1 VLFET
6 LIAQALAGT
15 PTVAAS
21 IDRPI
26 THGICPADTKLVEGV
41 HYEYVQRICT
51 SWRVGHCYSFLPG
64 LLAVEPLAT
73 PVRVC
78 MDENEW
84 PNREG
89 EKPRV
94 MIRFVEAE
102 QACNRIGKRLC
113 SEFEWE
119 LACEGPDTQPWPYGN
134 AFDKDACNSSK
145 DFMPYS
151 EEKLN
156 AEEKRVRELETFR
169 LYQGEPSG
177 SRPRCKS
184 EYGVKDL
191 VGNVEEWVTT
201 SRSAWRYKSSL
212 KGGYW
217 AKPWAHCRGTNDS
230 HGPQFRYYE
239 TGFRCCSDP
248 VAEQTESTTAS
259 EMTPVP

>member
-1 VLFET
+1 MLFET
-6 LIAQALAGT
+6 LIAQALAAP

-21 IDRPI
+21 IDHPSVQA
-26 THGICPADTKLVEGV
+26 ICPAGTQLVEGV

-51 SWRVGHCYSFLPG
+51 SWRVGHCYSFLPD

-78 MDENEW
+78 MDEHEW

-89 EKPRV
+89 KKPAV

-102 QACNRIGKRLC
+102 QACARIGKRLC
-113 SEFEWE
+113 TEFEWE
-119 LACEGPDTQPWPYGN
+119 LACEGPDTQPWPYGH
-134 AFDKDACNSSK
+134 AYDQDACNSAK
-145 DFMPYS
+145 EFKPYS
-151 EEKLN
+151 EAKLN
-156 AEEKRVRELETFR
+156 AEERRIREVETYR

-191 VGNVEEWVTT
+191 VGNVEEWVMT
-201 SRSAWRYKSSL
+201 SRRAWRYRSSL

-217 AKPWAHCRGTNDS
+217 AKPWAQCRGTNDS
-230 HGPQFRYYE
+230 HGPNFRYYE
-239 TGFRCCSDP
+239 TGFRCCVDP
-248 VAEQTESTTAS
+248 SENVTAP
-259 EMTPVP
+259 EMTPAP

>member
-1 VLFET
+1 MLFET
-6 LIAQALAGT
+6 LIAQALAAT
-15 PTVAAS
+15 PAVAAS
-21 IDRPI
+21 IERP
-26 THGICPADTKLVEGV
+26 TPQTTCPSGTRLVEGV
-41 HYEYVQRICT
+41 HYEYVQRLCT
-51 SWRVGHCYSFLPG
+51 SWRIGHCYSFLPG
-64 LLAVEPLAT
+64 LLAVEPMAT

-78 MDENEW
+78 MDEHEW

-102 QACNRIGKRLC
+102 QSCARIGKRLC
-113 SEFEWE
+113 TEFEWE
-119 LACEGPDTQPWPYGN
+119 LACEGPNTQPWPYGH
-134 AFDKDACNSSK
+134 AFDKEACNTSK

-156 AEEKRVRELETFR
+156 AEERRTREVETFR

-177 SRPRCKS
+177 SRPRCAS

-201 SRSAWRYKSSL
+201 SRSAWRYRSSL

-217 AKPWAHCRGTNDS
+217 AKPWAQCRGTNDS
-230 HGPQFRYYE
+230 HGPMFRYYE
-239 TGFRCCSDP
+239 TGFRCCAEPSDGATP
-248 VAEQTESTTAS
+248 SDTTPA
-259 EMTPVP
+259 P